1 MNPYQAPKA
10 KVEAAQ
16 QVGELWRRGGLVRM
30 DRAGALPDRCIVC
43 NADAG
48 GHRVTRKL
56 YWSPLAWRLAAL
68 ATPFVVLGIGIA
80 KQIPLLGAL
89 FWPLVLVMMI
99 AHTFVRKRLELEMGM
114 CKAHQRWLSGVR
126 WVSAL
131 FIIGVFA
138 SIALWRTDP
147 GLAGWV
153 LMGSIGGM
161 VVAGIAQGLAGVQ
174 AIALKR
180 IDQKHAWLSGTGRR
194 FRETLPELP
203 S

>member
-1 MNPYQAPKA
+1 
-10 KVEAAQ
+10 
-16 QVGELWRRGGLVRM
+16 M

-56 YWSPLAWRLAAL
+56 YWSPRAWRIVAVS
-68 ATPFVVLGIGIA
+68 TPFVVLGIGIA
-80 KQIPLLGAL
+80 SRIPLLSML

-99 AHTFVRKRLELEMGM
+99 AHTFVRKTLVLEMGM
-114 CKAHQRWLSGVR
+114 CKAHQRWLTGVR

-131 FIIGVFA
+131 FVLGVFV
-138 SIALWRTDP
+138 SVSLWRTDAS
-147 GLAGWV
+147 LAGMV
-153 LMGSIGGM
+153 LLVSIGGM
-161 VVAGIAQGLAGVQ
+161 VLAAVAQGVAGVQ
-174 AIALKR
+174 AIALDR
-180 IDQKHAWLSGTGRR
+180 LDPKHAWLSGTGRR